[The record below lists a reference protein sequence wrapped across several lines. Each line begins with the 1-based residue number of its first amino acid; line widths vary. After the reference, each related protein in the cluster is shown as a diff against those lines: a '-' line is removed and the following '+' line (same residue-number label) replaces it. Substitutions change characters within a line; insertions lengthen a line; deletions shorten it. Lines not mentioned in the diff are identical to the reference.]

1 MKEKELESGIKEWIN
16 HSNHTNGRS
25 KSDLVHYQIMWDFFR
40 SIYYSFSNDQDYEK
54 KQFSEKMIY
63 KGKLYRIHR
72 YYKSKEYMFGINES
86 IFYQSWRKD
95 INFLDLYW
103 INTNTKYLL
112 IEAESDGSNI
122 ALDLS
127 NLADLLEFQ
136 LGMPGIIAEKEVVF
150 PILYKDFIKVSVVEF
165 DKNRNIKTHL
175 VVYNKS

>member
-1 MKEKELESGIKEWIN
+1 MKEKELIAGIKKWVN
-16 HSNHTNGRS
+16 HPKSSSGRNI
-25 KSDLVHYQIMWDFFR
+25 SDLEAHQKMWNFFI
-40 SIYYSFSNDQDYEK
+40 SIYNSFSNDKDYEK

-72 YYKSKEYMFGINES
+72 NYKSKEHMFGINES

-112 IEAESDGSNI
+112 IEAEIDGSNI
-122 ALDLS
+122 ALDLN

-165 DKNRNIKTHL
+165 DKNRNIRTHL